1 MSLWRQ
7 VVRGVRVL
15 ARRADADRDLTDE
28 VQHYLDQ
35 SAAAHMARGLG
46 PQAARRAASLE
57 MGNATVARE
66 QVRDYGWENVAAT
79 TYGDLRVALRRLRK
93 NPGFTVVAV
102 LTLAVGIGAAT
113 AIFGAVNPI
122 LFEPLAYP
130 HPDRLV
136 MVSDV
141 RADGSRL
148 ETTYGTFVEIS
159 RRSRD
164 FEALAAI
171 DAWQPALSGDGD
183 PERLVGQRVSAS
195 YFRALGI
202 SPALGRAFTGA
213 EDQPGGPN
221 VVIVS
226 AGLAARRFGGEAMI
240 VGRVIHLQGDPYTVI
255 GVMPAGFDNVLSP
268 RADVWAP
275 LRLNAH
281 ATFESREWG
290 HHQSIVGR
298 LAPGITVEQAR
309 RDLDAI
315 ARTPVAD
322 FPRPEWAKLGS
333 GFLVH
338 PLQYD
343 VTSGVRPALL
353 AILGAVALLLAIAC
367 VNVTNLLLAR
377 GAQRSEEFAM
387 RVALGAGRWRLARQ
401 LLTESLVLTVCGG
414 VLAFGVAAGGM
425 RALEALTPPDVP
437 RATAVGL
444 DGRAF
449 AFAFLVTA
457 IIGLGVGVAPALR
470 ASRVALGGTLQRGSR
485 RLAGGHAATRRAL
498 VVAEVA
504 LALVLLVGAGLLLRS
519 LDRLFA
525 VAPGF
530 DPERLLTMQVDAS
543 GHRYDADSSRLQ
555 YFTQVLDAVR
565 AVPGGG
571 VASAAFT
578 SQLPLS
584 GDMDGY
590 GVVFQDAVASG
601 GDEGSALRYA
611 VSPGY
616 FATMGIPLRDGRLL
630 DAHDVSGAPEAVLI
644 NESFAKRRFPGRSA
658 IGQRMRMGPENEA
671 SGRPWDYVV
680 GVVGDVKQASLAV
693 AQPDQ
698 VYVAAGQ
705 WLWVENVQSLVVR
718 TRGDAAA
725 LVPLVKRAVW
735 SVDADVPLTRVA
747 TMPELV
753 ARSAAE
759 RRFALIVFAV
769 FAAAALVLAAIGLYG
784 VLSGSVSERLREI
797 GVRSALGA
805 TRGQIVAL
813 VVREGMGLTLV
824 GVAIGL
830 AGAMAASRAL
840 VTLLFGVSRLD
851 PATYAGVVVLL
862 AGVSAV
868 ACWIPAARAARVDPA
883 ITLRAE

>member
-1 MSLWRQ
+1 MSIWRQ
-7 VVRGVRVL
+7 VSRGVRAL
-15 ARRADADRDLTDE
+15 MRRADTDRDVDDE
-28 VQHYLDQ
+28 VQHYVDQ
-35 SAAAHMARGLG
+35 ATAAHVARGLL
-46 PQAARRAASLE
+46 PEAARRAAMIE
-57 MGNATVARE
+57 VGNPTVVRE
-66 QVRDYGWENVAAT
+66 RVRDYGWENIPASLAC
-79 TYGDLRVALRRLRK
+79 DIALALRRLRK
-93 NPGFTVVAV
+93 SPNFTVVAV
-102 LTLAVGIGAAT
+102 LTLALGIGAAT

-130 HPDRLV
+130 RADRVV

-148 ETTYGTFVEIS
+148 ETTYGTFVELS
-159 RRSRD
+159 QRSRD
-164 FEALAAI
+164 FEALAAS

-183 PERLVGQRVSAS
+183 PERLVGQRVSAT

-202 SPALGRAFTGA
+202 APMLGRAFTGA
-213 EDQPGGPN
+213 EDQPGGAN

-226 AGLAARRFGGEAMI
+226 AGLAARRFGGAATI
-240 VGRVIHLQGDPYTVI
+240 IGRVIHLQGDPYTVI

-298 LAPGITVEQAR
+298 LAPGITVERAR

-338 PLQYD
+338 SLQYD

-377 GAQRSEEFAM
+377 GAQRTEEFAM
-387 RVALGAGRWRLARQ
+387 RVALGAGRSRLVRQ
-401 LLTESLVLTVCGG
+401 LLTESLVLAVCGG
-414 VLAFGVAAGGM
+414 ALAFGVAAVGVQ
-425 RALEALTPPDVP
+425 ALEALTPPDVP
-437 RATAVGL
+437 RAAAMGL

-449 AFAFLVTA
+449 AFAFVVTA
-457 IIGLGVGVAPALR
+457 IIGLGVGVVPALR
-470 ASRVALGGTLQRGSR
+470 ASRVALGGALQRGSR
-485 RLAGGHAATRRAL
+485 RLASGHAATRRLL

-555 YFTQVLDAVR
+555 YFIQVLDAVR
-565 AVPGGG
+565 GVPG

-590 GVVFQDAVASG
+590 GVVFQDAAASG

-616 FATMGIPLRDGRLL
+616 FATMGISLRDGRLL
-630 DAHDVSGAPEAVLI
+630 DGHDVSGAPEAVLI

-671 SGRPWDYVV
+671 QGRPWDYVV
-680 GVVGDVKQASLAV
+680 GVVGDVKQTSLAV
-693 AQPDQ
+693 AQPDEM
-698 VYVAAGQ
+698 YVAAGQ
-705 WLWVENVQSLVVR
+705 WLWVENVQSLVIR
-718 TRGDAAA
+718 ARGDAAA

-735 SVDADVPLTRVA
+735 SVDADVPITRVA

-759 RRFALIVFAV
+759 RRFALIVFAA

-805 TRGQIVAL
+805 TRGQIVGL

-830 AGAMAASRAL
+830 AAAVAASRAL

-851 PATYAGVVVLL
+851 PLTYAGVIALL

-868 ACWIPAARAARVDPA
+868 ACWIPAARAARVDPS